1 MLKKVLIAL
10 VGFVFISPMISQSQ
24 IVVDSLSIEEYVQ
37 DVLLGSGIQATNIT
51 YTGCFAQIGYMH
63 EGTASGL
70 GIDGGVVLSSD
81 YAKNIQVPN
90 PGYSLWNLPNCPT
103 SSGDA
108 DLLNI
113 ANSVPGMIG
122 QSFSVSS
129 VNDMS
134 ILEFDFV
141 PTGDT
146 LRFNYIFGS
155 DEYLTWVNSGF
166 NDIFSFLLSGP
177 GITGPYASPAGFPG
191 GAVNIAQVPGSNPPL
206 PITISSVNNNL
217 NNEFYIDNPTNQII
231 GVNGYTV
238 VLEAWHEVTC
248 GETYHI
254 KLAIAD
260 GSDTALESIV
270 ILEEGS
276 FSSNAVVDVELALNV
291 GGPDADVIYEDC
303 GEATL
308 TFTRAE
314 VSNITLEDMVLVT
327 WGGVAQMGVD
337 YNAMPDT
344 IIFPVGVSS
353 ITLNL
358 DAFTDGLTEG
368 QELVQMDILNLAA
381 CNGSGLVSNFE
392 FYIGDVPDPL
402 VVEGYTESICA
413 GGTTV
418 ITPIITGGFGN
429 YIYDWSTGQT
439 TDEISVS
446 PLTTTTY
453 NIMVSDTC
461 GMPSDDADIIVEV
474 AAFDPLTL
482 SITPDPVL
490 VECFGTSITGIAAGG
505 NGVYSNWMWVDAAG
519 NNLFGW
525 QNSLY
530 LSTWNF
536 TNEVTVS
543 VEDGCGT
550 VADYTFYPTSSGVPM
565 TVVQETEIEALCGT
579 TVIIDPVVTGGTAP
593 YSVYWYDSNW
603 NWLSS
608 NPSYSFT
615 ADTPFSLNYSISDNC
630 GNFQSLL
637 LNITITSVP
646 IEAILP
652 TSYTATCTD
661 ITTLA
666 PSITGGNGNFTY
678 VWEANGQIIGN
689 DATLEFNAF
698 ETTDVTFSITDDC
711 GAFTSVTTTVNI
723 VNEPPVLTVSD
734 DQSGTCIDVMT
745 YTADATGGA
754 GGYAYSWT
762 ANGGTLANGNILED
776 TFDASTTITCIVE
789 DACGMTDEETVEF
802 LLDIPLLTLTTI
814 PDSSIC
820 FGSSI
825 ILYAESTGG
834 AGVVSYE
841 WTGTTAFTPTV
852 VVEPGSSHEYS
863 VTVSDQCGQVLSNDI
878 EIEVQDVDAT
888 FSFEYLSDVDVQ
900 FYAAS
905 NDSCGD
911 CSYNW
916 SFGDGTYLMEPDP
929 AHTFDGLDQYAVAL
943 TVINELGCSRTEY
956 SVVHPPVSIYIP
968 NAFTPDGDGINDV
981 WKVEANGVLTF
992 EVFIF
997 NRWGDLVWTSKDQD
1011 QAWTGGRSNGGEY
1024 FLEDGVY
1031 NYLIKYTGVDGD
1043 AQKRAGSLSLMR

>member
-1 MLKKVLIAL
+1 MLKKVIFALI
-10 VGFVFISPMISQSQ
+10 GFIFISPLISRSQ

-51 YTGCFAQIGYMH
+51 YTGCFAQIAYMH

-81 YAKNIQVPN
+81 YAKNIQVPS
-90 PGYSLWNLPNCPT
+90 PGYALWNLPNCPT
-103 SSGDA
+103 TTGEP
-108 DLLNI
+108 DLLSI

-122 QSFSVSS
+122 QNFSVTS
-129 VNDMS
+129 VNDVS

-155 DEYLTWVNSGF
+155 DEYLTFVNTGY

-177 GITGPYASPAGFPG
+177 GITGPYASPAGFPD

-206 PITISSVNNNL
+206 PITISSVNNIL
-217 NNEFYIDNPTNQII
+217 NEEFYIDNPTNSIL

-260 GSDTALESIV
+260 GNDTALESIV

-276 FSSNAVVDVELALNV
+276 FSSNAVVDVDLSLNV

-314 VSNITLEDMVLVT
+314 VSNIALEDMVLIT
-327 WGGVAQMGVD
+327 WNGAAEMGVD
-337 YNAMPDT
+337 YNLMPDT
-344 IIFPVGVSS
+344 LIFPVGVSS

-358 DAFTDGLTEG
+358 DAFTDGLG

-392 FYIGDVPDPL
+392 FFIGDVPDPL
-402 VVEGYTESICA
+402 VVEGYTESICP
-413 GGTTV
+413 GGTTTIAPV
-418 ITPIITGGFGN
+418 ITGGFGN
-429 YIYDWSTGQT
+429 YIYDWSTGAT
-439 TDEISVS
+439 TEEITVTPFS
-446 PLTTTTY
+446 TTTY

-474 AAFDPLTL
+474 GIFDPLLISL
-482 SITPDPVL
+482 SPDPVVL
-490 VECFGTSITGIAAGG
+490 ECFGTQITATATGG
-505 NGVYSNWMWVDAAG
+505 NGVYSTWMWVDAAG
-519 NNLFGW
+519 NNLWGW
-525 QNSLY
+525 NNTLY
-530 LSTWNF
+530 LSNWNF
-536 TNEVTVS
+536 TNEITVS
-543 VEDGCGT
+543 AQDGCGT
-550 VADYTFYPTSSGVPM
+550 PFDYTFYPTSAVPAL
-565 TVVQETEIEALCGT
+565 TVIQDTEIEAICGT
-579 TVIIDPVVTGGTAP
+579 TVIIDPELIGGSQP
-593 YSVYWYDSNW
+593 FYISWYDASW
-603 NWLSS
+603 NWLGS
-608 NPSYSFT
+608 NPTYTFT
-615 ADTPFSLNYSISDNC
+615 ADNPLSLNYQISDNC
-630 GNFQSLL
+630 GNSQSLFI
-637 LNITITSVP
+637 NVTITNIPV
-646 IEAILP
+646 EATLP
-652 TSYTATCTD
+652 TSYTASCTD
-661 ITTLA
+661 ITTLT
-666 PSITGGNGNFTY
+666 PSIVGGNGNFTY
-678 VWEANGQIIGN
+678 TWEANGQVIGN
-689 DATLEFNAF
+689 DATLDFNTNA
-698 ETTDVTFSITDDC
+698 TTDVTFSIADDC
-711 GAFTSVTTTVNI
+711 GAFATVTTTVNI
-723 VNEPPVLTVSD
+723 VNEPPVISLSE
-734 DQSGTCIDVMT
+734 DQAGTCIEVMT

-754 GGYAYSWT
+754 GGYVYTWS
-762 ANGGTLANGNILED
+762 ANGGTIANGNILED
-776 TFDASTTITCIVE
+776 TFDASTTISCIVE
-789 DACGMTDEETVEF
+789 DVCGLTDEATVEF
-802 LLDIPLLTLTTI
+802 LLDIPLLSLTTI

-820 FGSSI
+820 LGTSI
-825 ILYAESTGG
+825 TLYAETTGG
-834 AGVVSYE
+834 AGVISYE
-841 WTGTTAFTPTV
+841 WSGTTAFTSTV
-852 VVEPGSSHEYS
+852 VVEPGGNHEYS
-863 VTVSDQCGQVLSNDI
+863 VTASDQCGQVLSQDI
-878 EIEVQDVDAT
+878 EIEVQDVDAMFT
-888 FSFEYLSDVDVQ
+888 SEYLSDLDVQ
-900 FYAAS
+900 FDALS
-905 NDSCGD
+905 NDSCID

-916 SFGDGTYLMEPDP
+916 SFGDGTYINVPDP
-929 AHTFDGLDQYAVAL
+929 AHTFDGLDQYAIAL

-956 SVVHPPVSIYIP
+956 SIVFPPVSIYIP

-992 EVFIF
+992 EVFVF

>member
-1 MLKKVLIAL
+1 MLKKVIIAL
-10 VGFVFISPMISQSQ
+10 IGFVLLSPLVSRTQ

-51 YTGCFAQIGYMH
+51 YTGCFAQIAYMH
-63 EGTASGL
+63 EGASVGL
-70 GIDGGVVLSSD
+70 GIDGGVVLSTD
-81 YAKNIQVPN
+81 YAKNIQVPS
-90 PGYSLWNLPNCPT
+90 PGLGLWNLPNCPT
-103 SSGDA
+103 TSGEP
-108 DLLNI
+108 DLLNV
-113 ANSVPGMIG
+113 ANSVPGLIG

-129 VNDMS
+129 VNDVS

-155 DEYLTWVNSGF
+155 MEYNAYENTTF
-166 NDIFSFLLSGP
+166 NDIFSFFLSGP
-177 GITGPYASPAGFPG
+177 GITGPYDSPAAFPN
-191 GAVNIAQVPGSNPPL
+191 GAVNIAQVPNSNPAL
-206 PITISSVNNNL
+206 PITISSVNGSL
-217 NNEFYIDNPTNQII
+217 NQQFYINNPTFQAIN
-231 GVNGYTV
+231 VDGYTV
-238 VLEAWHEVTC
+238 VLEAMHEVTC

-276 FSSNAVVDVELALNV
+276 FSSNAVVDVDLSINV

-308 TFTRAE
+308 TFTRAQ
-314 VSNITLEDMVLVT
+314 VSNLALEDMVLIT
-327 WGGVAQMGVD
+327 WNGDATMGVD

-344 IIFPVGVSS
+344 IIFPIGVSS

-358 DAFTDGLTEG
+358 DAFTDGLAEG

-392 FYIGDVPDPL
+392 FFIGDVPEPL
-402 VVEGYTESICA
+402 VVEGFTESICA
-413 GGTTV
+413 GGS
-418 ITPIITGGFGN
+418 IDIAPIITGGFGN

-439 TDEISVS
+439 TEEITVS
-446 PLTTTTY
+446 PLATTTY

-461 GMPSDDADIIVEV
+461 GMPSDDANIIVEV

-482 SITPDPVL
+482 SISPDPVV
-490 VECFGTSITGIAAGG
+490 VECFGTSITAIAAGG
-505 NGVYSNWMWVDAAG
+505 NGVYTNWMWEDASG
-519 NNLFGW
+519 TNLWGW
-525 QNSLY
+525 ENSLY
-530 LSTWNF
+530 MSSWNF

-550 VADYTFYPTSSGVPM
+550 VADYTFYPTSTNVPL
-565 TVVQETEIEALCGT
+565 TLVQETEIEALCGT
-579 TVIIDPVVTGGTAP
+579 TVIIDPQITGGTEP
-593 YSVYWYDSNW
+593 YFISWYDGNW
-603 NWLSS
+603 NWLGS
-608 NPSYSFT
+608 NPSYTFT
-615 ADTPFSLNYSISDNC
+615 AENPLTLNYNLSDNC

-637 LNITITSVP
+637 INVTITNLP
-646 IEAILP
+646 IEATLP
-652 TSYTATCTD
+652 TSYNASCTD
-661 ITTLA
+661 VTTIV
-666 PSITGGNGNFTY
+666 PTIIGGNGNFTY

-689 DATLEFNAF
+689 DATLDFN
-698 ETTDVTFSITDDC
+698 TSQNTDVTFSISDDC
-711 GAFTSVTTTVNI
+711 GAFATATTTINI
-723 VNEPPVLTVSD
+723 INEPPVISLSE

-745 YTADATGGA
+745 YTAEATGGA
-754 GGYAYSWT
+754 GGYVYTWS
-762 ANGGTLANGNILED
+762 ANGGDIANGNILED
-776 TFDASTTITCIVE
+776 SFDASTTITCTVE
-789 DACGMTDEETVEF
+789 DVCGLTDEATVEF

-825 ILYAESTGG
+825 TLFAETTGG
-834 AGVVSYE
+834 AGAIAYE
-841 WTGTTAFTPTV
+841 WTGTFGTTPTV
-852 VVEPGSSHEYS
+852 VVEPGGNHEYT

-888 FSFEYLSDVDVQ
+888 FASEYLSDVDVQ

-905 NDSCGD
+905 NDSCAD
-911 CSYNW
+911 CTYNW
-916 SFGDGTYLMEPDP
+916 SFGDGTYITEPDP
-929 AHTFDGLDQYAVAL
+929 AHTFDGLDQYAIAL

-992 EVFIF
+992 EVFVF
-997 NRWGDLVWTSKDQD
+997 NRWGDLVWTSKDQN

>member
-1 MLKKVLIAL
+1 MLKKVCIAL
-10 VGFVFISPMISQSQ
+10 FGFVLLSPLASRTQ

-51 YTGCFAQIGYMH
+51 YTGCFAQIAYMH
-63 EGTASGL
+63 EGASAGL

-81 YAKNIQVPN
+81 YAKNIQVPS
-90 PGYSLWNLPNCPT
+90 PGLGLWNLPNCPT
-103 SSGDA
+103 TSGDA
-108 DLLNI
+108 DLLSI
-113 ANSVPGMIG
+113 ANSVPGLIG
-122 QSFSVSS
+122 QNFSVSS
-129 VNDMS
+129 VNDVS
-134 ILEFDFV
+134 ILEFDFI

-155 DEYLTWVNSGF
+155 DEYLTFVNTGY

-177 GITGPYASPAGFPG
+177 GITGPYSSPAGFPG
-191 GAVNIAQVPGSNPPL
+191 GSVNIAQVPGSNPPL
-206 PITISSVNNNL
+206 PITISSVNNIL
-217 NNEFYIDNPTNQII
+217 NDEFYVNNPTNAIL

-276 FSSNAVVDVELALNV
+276 FSSNAVVDVNLSLNV

-314 VSNITLEDMVLVT
+314 VSNVALEDMVLVT
-327 WGGVAQMGVD
+327 WGGAATMGLD
-337 YNAMPDT
+337 YNLMPDT
-344 IIFPVGVSS
+344 LIFPIGVST

-358 DAFTDGLTEG
+358 DAFTDGLAEG

-392 FYIGDVPDPL
+392 FFIGDVPDPM
-402 VVEGYTESICA
+402 VVEGFTESICS
-413 GGTTV
+413 GGTID

-439 TDEISVS
+439 TEEITVS
-446 PLTTTTY
+446 PLNTTTY
-453 NIMVSDTC
+453 NVMVSDTC
-461 GMPSDDADIIVEV
+461 GMPSDDANIIVEV

-482 SITPDPVL
+482 SISPDPVV
-490 VECFGTSITGIAAGG
+490 VECFGTNIEAIAAGG
-505 NGVYSNWMWVDAAG
+505 NGVYSNWLWTDANG
-519 NNLFGW
+519 MNLGGW
-525 QNSLY
+525 FNSLY
-530 LSTWNF
+530 MSSWNF
-536 TNEVTVS
+536 TDEVTVS
-543 VEDGCGT
+543 FEDGCGT
-550 VADYTFYPTSSGVPM
+550 VVDYTFYPTSTNSPLS
-565 TVVQETEIEALCGT
+565 VVQETEIEALCGT
-579 TVIIDPVVTGGTAP
+579 TVIIDPLISGGLEP
-593 YSVYWYDSNW
+593 YYVSWYDVNW
-603 NWLSS
+603 NWLGSD
-608 NPSYSFT
+608 PSYTFT
-615 ADTPFSLNYSISDNC
+615 AENPLTLNYNLSDNC
-630 GNFQSLL
+630 GNFQSFLI
-637 LNITITSVP
+637 NVTITNVP
-646 IEAILP
+646 IEVTLP
-652 TSYTATCTD
+652 ASYSASCTD

-666 PSITGGNGNFTY
+666 PTVTGGNGNFTY
-678 VWEANGQIIGN
+678 VWESNGQIIGN
-689 DATLEFNAF
+689 GATLDFN
-698 ETTDVTFSITDDC
+698 TNQNTDVTFSVSDDC
-711 GAFTSVTTTVNI
+711 GAFATVTTAINI
-723 VNEPPVLTVSD
+723 INEPPVISLSEN
-734 DQSGTCIDVMT
+734 QSGTCIEMMT

-754 GGYAYSWT
+754 SGYIYTWS
-762 ANGGTLANGNILED
+762 ANGGTIANGNILED
-776 TFDASTTITCIVE
+776 TFAESTTITCTVE
-789 DACGMTDEETVEF
+789 DACGLTDEATVEF

-820 FGSSI
+820 FGTSI
-825 ILYAESTGG
+825 ILYAETTGG
-834 AGVVSYE
+834 AGVISYE
-841 WTGTTAFTPTV
+841 WAGTFGTTPTV
-852 VVEPGSSHEYS
+852 VVEPGGNNEYT

-878 EIEVQDVDAT
+878 EIEVQDVDAI
-888 FSFEYLSDVDVQ
+888 FSFEYLSDLDVQ
-900 FYAAS
+900 FYATS
-905 NDSCGD
+905 NDSCAD
-911 CSYNW
+911 CTYNW
-916 SFGDGTYLMEPDP
+916 SFGDGTYIVEPDP

-981 WKVEANGVLTF
+981 WKIEANGVLTF
-992 EVFIF
+992 EVLVF
-997 NRWGDLVWTSKDQD
+997 NRWGDLVWTSKDQN